1 MPDIFGSW
9 ESLIRPV
16 EPVGFLILRA
26 ALVYTIILVL
36 LRWTGKREIG
46 QLTPFDLVLILLV
59 ANAAQNAM
67 VGSDQSITG
76 GLISVL
82 VLFGLNY
89 TLGRLQARNRFF
101 RGLLVGHPVLLIHEG
116 EVQTARLKREGLTL
130 EDLQEQMR
138 EHGIADFDRVEEAYL
153 EPDGNFSFI
162 TRTAE
167 GLHVRTKRAGH
178 LGARSGG
185 TDWSAK

>member
-1 MPDIFGSW
+1 MPEVFGSW
-9 ESLIRPV
+9 ESLIRPT
-16 EPVGFLILRA
+16 EPVGFLVLRGVVIYVVILG
-26 ALVYTIILVL
+26 L

-59 ANAAQNAM
+59 ANAAQTAM
-67 VGSDQSITG
+67 IGVDQSITG

-89 TLGRLQARNRFF
+89 TLGRLQAHNRFF

-116 EVQTARLKREGLTL
+116 EVLTGQLKRQGLTL
-130 EDLQEQMR
+130 DDLEEQMR

-167 GLHVRTKRAGH
+167 GLHVRKKRTG
-178 LGARSGG
+178 RIGG
-185 TDWSAK
+185 TDGVAYME